1 MLLRLAITAIILAIL
16 AMGIDMGA
24 SARAIAAI
32 DLRYLALVLGLVAID
47 RAVMI
52 LRWVLLL
59 RASGIA
65 ITTRDAAR
73 LFLVSSFVGSFL
85 PAGVGADAARAYG
98 LSRAPATFG
107 AQAPSPRSQAPPQ
120 PQVPASEAL
129 ASVAVDRIL
138 GVFSIVVMSM
148 IGVIAWAPAR
158 EDWRIAAA
166 ILALTI
172 TCSAVFWAS
181 DWLRWAIPGAR
192 HGHSIARRALKLSDA
207 VGRYRGRGGALVNVM
222 AWSIVVQVLRITQA
236 YFLGLGLGLTV
247 PYSYYLLFMPLG
259 LLMLLLPIS
268 ISGFGAPQAGFVWML
283 RPVGVPDAQSFAL
296 STLIV
301 LTGLAGNI
309 PGLWLWLRQRREI
322 L

>member
-1 MLLRLAITAIILAIL
+1 MLLRLAITAVILAIL
-16 AMGIDMGA
+16 AMGIDMA
-24 SARAIAAI
+24 ESARAIAAI

-47 RAVMI
+47 RTVMI

-98 LSRAPATFG
+98 LARESTTG
-107 AQAPSPRSQAPPQ
+107 
-120 PQVPASEAL
+120 SEAL

-148 IGVIAWAPAR
+148 VGVLAWAPAR
-158 EDWRIAAA
+158 EDWRIAVA

-172 TCSAVFWAS
+172 ACSAVFWAS
-181 DWLRWAIPGAR
+181 DWLRWAIPDA
-192 HGHSIARRALKLSDA
+192 HHDHSMARRVLRLSDA
-207 VGRYRGRGGALVNVM
+207 VGRYRGRSGVLAHVM
-222 AWSIVVQVLRITQA
+222 AWSLLVQLLRITQA

-268 ISGFGAPQAGFVWML
+268 VSGFGVPQGAIVWLL

-301 LTGLAGNI
+301 LTGLAGNL

>member
-1 MLLRLAITAIILAIL
+1 MLLRFAITAIILAIL
-16 AMGIDMGA
+16 VLGIDMGA

-32 DLRYLALVLGLVAID
+32 DLRYLGLVLGLVAID

-59 RASGIA
+59 RAGGIA

-85 PAGVGADAARAYG
+85 PAGIGGDAARAYG
-98 LSRAPATFG
+98 LSRAPA
-107 AQAPSPRSQAPPQ
+107 ALDPQ
-120 PQVPASEAL
+120 DPGPKAQVPASEAL

-148 IGVIAWAPAR
+148 VGVIAWAPAR

-172 TCSAVFWAS
+172 ACSAVFWAS
-181 DWLRWAIPGAR
+181 DWLRWAIPGG
-192 HGHSIARRALKLSDA
+192 HHDHSIARRMLRLSDA
-207 VGRYRGRGGALVNVM
+207 VGRYRGRSGVLAHVL
-222 AWSIVVQVLRITQA
+222 AWSLVVQLLRITQA

-268 ISGFGAPQAGFVWML
+268 ISGFGVPQGVIVWLL
-283 RPVGVPDAQSFAL
+283 RPIGVDDAQSFAL

>member
-1 MLLRLAITAIILAIL
+1 MLIRLAITAVILAIL
-16 AMGIDMGA
+16 AMGIDMGE

-47 RAVMI
+47 RTVMI

-65 ITTRDAAR
+65 ITTADAAR

-98 LSRAPATFG
+98 LARENTTG
-107 AQAPSPRSQAPPQ
+107 
-120 PQVPASEAL
+120 SEAL

-148 IGVIAWAPAR
+148 VGVLAWAPAR
-158 EDWRIAAA
+158 EDWRIAIA

-172 TCSAVFWAS
+172 ACSALFWAG
-181 DWLRWAIPGAR
+181 DWLRWAIPDR
-192 HGHSIARRALKLSDA
+192 HHGHTIARRALRLSDA
-207 VGRYRGRGGALVNVM
+207 VGRYRGRSGVLAQVM

-236 YFLGLGLGLTV
+236 YFLGLGLGLAV

-259 LLMLLLPIS
+259 LLILLLPIS
-268 ISGFGAPQAGFVWML
+268 ISGFGVPQGAIVWLL
-283 RPVGVPDAQSFAL
+283 RPLGVPDAQSFAL

-301 LTGLAGNI
+301 LTGLAGNL

>member
-1 MLLRLAITAIILAIL
+1 
-16 AMGIDMGA
+16 MGE

-98 LSRAPATFG
+98 LSRETARRG
-107 AQAPSPRSQAPPQ
+107 
-120 PQVPASEAL
+120 SEAL

-138 GVFSIVVMSM
+138 GVFSIVVMS
-148 IGVIAWAPAR
+148 IVGVIAWAPAR
-158 EDWRIAAA
+158 EDWRIAVA

-172 TCSAVFWAS
+172 ACSAVFWAS
-181 DWLRWAIPGAR
+181 DWLRWAIPDAAPRPFDCAPRAATERCGR
-192 HGHSIARRALKLSDA
+192 PLSRPQRRARARDGLVHRRA
-207 VGRYRGRGGALVNVM
+207 GA
-222 AWSIVVQVLRITQA
+222 AHHA
-236 YFLGLGLGLTV
+236 
-247 PYSYYLLFMPLG
+247 G
-259 LLMLLLPIS
+259 LLSGAGTGTDRALQLLPAVHAAGAADAAAADLDQRLRRAPRRRS
-268 ISGFGAPQAGFVWML
+268 SGCSDRWAFPT
-283 RPVGVPDAQSFAL
+283 L
-296 STLIV
+296 SHL
-301 LTGLAGNI
+301 
-309 PGLWLWLRQRREI
+309 PYRR
-322 L
+322 

>member
-1 MLLRLAITAIILAIL
+1 
-16 AMGIDMGA
+16 MGIDMGA
-24 SARAIAAI
+24 SARAIAEI

-47 RAVMI
+47 RTVMI

-59 RASGIA
+59 RSSGIA

-98 LSRAPATFG
+98 LARGSTTL
-107 AQAPSPRSQAPPQ
+107 QDPSPK
-120 PQVPASEAL
+120 PQVAASEAV

-148 IGVIAWAPAR
+148 VGVIAWAPAR

-172 TCSAVFWAS
+172 ACSAVFWAG
-181 DWLRWAIPGAR
+181 DWLRWAIPDAH

-207 VGRYRGRGGALVNVM
+207 VGRYRGRSGVLAHVM
-222 AWSIVVQVLRITQA
+222 AWSLVVQLLRITQA
-236 YFLGLGLGLTV
+236 YFLGLGLGLAV

-259 LLMLLLPIS
+259 LLMLLVPIS
-268 ISGFGAPQAGFVWML
+268 ISGFGVPQGVIVWLL
-283 RPVGVPDAQSFAL
+283 RPMGVPDSQSFAL

-301 LTGLAGNI
+301 LTGLAGNL
-309 PGLWLWLRQRREI
+309 PGLVMWLRDRRTARGSTPG
-322 L
+322 

>member
-16 AMGIDMGA
+16 AMGIDMGDA
-24 SARAIAAI
+24 ARAIAAI

-47 RAVMI
+47 RTVMI

-98 LSRAPATFG
+98 LARESTTG
-107 AQAPSPRSQAPPQ
+107 
-120 PQVPASEAL
+120 SEAL

-138 GVFSIVVMSM
+138 GVFSIVLMSM
-148 IGVIAWAPAR
+148 VGVLAWAPAR
-158 EDWRIAAA
+158 EDWRIAVA

-172 TCSAVFWAS
+172 ACSAVFWAS
-181 DWLRWAIPGAR
+181 DWLRWAIPDQ
-192 HGHSIARRALKLSDA
+192 HHDHSIARRALRLSDA
-207 VGRYRGRGGALVNVM
+207 VGRYRGRSGVLAHVM
-222 AWSIVVQVLRITQA
+222 AWSIAVQVLRITQA

-247 PYSYYLLFMPLG
+247 PYTYYLLFMPLA
-259 LLMLLLPIS
+259 LLILLLPIS
-268 ISGFGAPQAGFVWML
+268 ISGFGLPQGAIVWL
-283 RPVGVPDAQSFAL
+283 LQPVGVPDAQSLAL

-301 LTGLAGNI
+301 LTGLAGNL

-322 L
+322 Q

>member
-1 MLLRLAITAIILAIL
+1 MLVRLAITAVILVIL
-16 AMGIDMGA
+16 AMGIDMGD

-65 ITTRDAAR
+65 ITTRDAGR

-98 LSRAPATFG
+98 LARESTTG
-107 AQAPSPRSQAPPQ
+107 
-120 PQVPASEAL
+120 SEAL

-138 GVFSIVVMSM
+138 GVFSIVLMSM
-148 IGVIAWAPAR
+148 VGVLAWAPAR

-172 TCSAVFWAS
+172 ACSAVFWAS
-181 DWLRWAIPGAR
+181 DWLRWAIPDQ
-192 HGHSIARRALKLSDA
+192 HHDHSIARRALRLSDA
-207 VGRYRGRGGALVNVM
+207 VGRYRGRSGVLAHVM
-222 AWSIVVQVLRITQA
+222 TWSIAVQVLRITQA

-247 PYSYYLLFMPLG
+247 PYSYYLLFMPLA
-259 LLMLLLPIS
+259 LLILLLPIS
-268 ISGFGAPQAGFVWML
+268 ISGFGLPQGAIVWL
-283 RPVGVPDAQSFAL
+283 LQPVGVPDAQSLAL

-301 LTGLAGNI
+301 LTGLAGNL

>member
-16 AMGIDMGA
+16 AMGIDMRE
-24 SARAIAAI
+24 SAQAIAAI

-47 RAVMI
+47 RMVMI
-52 LRWVLLL
+52 LRWILLL
-59 RASGIA
+59 RASNIA
-65 ITTRDAAR
+65 ISSGEAAR

-85 PAGVGADAARAYG
+85 PAGIGGDAARAYG
-98 LSRAPATFG
+98 LARIGLQTARST
-107 AQAPSPRSQAPPQ
+107 SQAPRAK

-138 GVFSIVVMSM
+138 GVFSIVVMAM
-148 IGVIAWAPAR
+148 VGVIAWAPAR

-166 ILALTI
+166 ILALTVA
-172 TCSAVFWAS
+172 CSAVFWAS
-181 DWLRWAIPGAR
+181 DWLRWAIPDA
-192 HGHSIARRALKLSDA
+192 HHDHSVARRVLRLSDA
-207 VGRYRGRGGALVNVM
+207 VGRYRGRSGVLAHVM
-222 AWSIVVQVLRITQA
+222 AWSLVVQVLRITQA
-236 YFLGLGLGLTV
+236 YFLGRGLGLDV

-268 ISGFGAPQAGFVWML
+268 ISGFGLPQGVIVWLL
-283 RPVGVPDAQSFAL
+283 RPVGVPDAQSYAL
-296 STLIV
+296 SVLII

-309 PGLWLWLRQRREI
+309 PGVWLWLRHRREI